1 MENLVSIIVPAY
13 NEEGNIELLVNKLF
27 EMIENREEN
36 YEVIIVDDGSTDR
49 TLEMALK
56 MKELYPQLRIAKHRK
71 NFGLTQALITGNSIA
86 NGDAIV
92 LFPADLQFDVKDI
105 PRLNKRLRDGFD
117 IVTGKKIGKYEKKFV
132 SKIYNYLSKKLFNLP
147 ITDQNS
153 IKIMKKIVLDSL
165 TLRKDWHRYIVSL
178 AIEKGFTVTEIPV
191 KLYPRYS
198 GSSKFTGFK
207 RVIIG
212 LFDLV
217 AVKIQTSLMKKPMLL
232 FGTSGGVLV
241 LLGILIG
248 FIAILV
254 RIFGHMGYRPIVYL
268 TMLLI
273 LSGLLLFILGFIAEI
288 LATIVEKIEK
298 PEDFIDKI
306 Y

>member
-1 MENLVSIIVPAY
+1 MDNLVSIIVPAY
-13 NEEGNIELLVNKLF
+13 NEEGNIELLVKKLF
-27 EMIENREEN
+27 EMIKNSKGE
-36 YEVIIVDDGSTDR
+36 YEVIIVDDGSTDK
-49 TLEMALK
+49 TLDIAMEMK
-56 MKELYPQLRIAKHRK
+56 KEYPELRIVKHRK
-71 NFGLTQALITGNSIA
+71 NFGLTQALITGNSVA
-86 NGDAIV
+86 RGDAII
-92 LFPADLQFDVKDI
+92 LFPADLQFDVNDI

-132 SKIYNYLSKKLFNLP
+132 SSVYNYLSRKLFNLP

-153 IKIMKKIVLDSL
+153 IKIMKKQVLDSL

-198 GSSKFTGFK
+198 GSSKFTGIK

-212 LFDLV
+212 LFDLI

-232 FGTSGGVLV
+232 FGTSGGILV
-241 LLGILIG
+241 LLGLIIG
-248 FIAILV
+248 FIAILI
-254 RIFGHMGYRPIVYL
+254 RIFGHTGYRPIVYL

-273 LSGLLLFILGFIAEI
+273 LSGLLLFVFGFIAEV
-288 LATIVEKIEK
+288 LATVVDRLEK

>member
-56 MKELYPQLRIAKHRK
+56 MKELYPQLKIAKHRK

-147 ITDQNS
+147 NIRTYGVQTYCLFDDAS
-153 IKIMKKIVLDSL
+153 YTI
-165 TLRKDWHRYIVSL
+165 R
-178 AIEKGFTVTEIPV
+178 FTSF
-191 KLYPRYS
+191 YPWIYS
-198 GSSKFTGFK
+198 GNTCNDSRQNRKT
-207 RVIIG
+207 
-212 LFDLV
+212 
-217 AVKIQTSLMKKPMLL
+217 
-232 FGTSGGVLV
+232 
-241 LLGILIG
+241 
-248 FIAILV
+248 
-254 RIFGHMGYRPIVYL
+254 
-268 TMLLI
+268 
-273 LSGLLLFILGFIAEI
+273 
-288 LATIVEKIEK
+288 
-298 PEDFIDKI
+298 
-306 Y
+306 